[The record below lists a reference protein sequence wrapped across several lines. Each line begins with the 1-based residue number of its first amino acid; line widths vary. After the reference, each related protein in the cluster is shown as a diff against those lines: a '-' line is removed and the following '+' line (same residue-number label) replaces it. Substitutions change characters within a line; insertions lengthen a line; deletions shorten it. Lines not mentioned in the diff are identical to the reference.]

1 MKFIRMV
8 LNDGA
13 GPNGRVLKAETIAT
27 MVKNGLPAGVTSGGW
42 RASIPSLSNDG
53 EFDPGVTKT
62 WAYTFQRNEEETPSG
77 RPAGS
82 LMWAGLGNLFYWI
95 DRRGGVGGFWGSQIL
110 PFQDV
115 ASYPGFVDFEAAVY
129 RSLKR

>member
-1 MKFIRMV
+1 V

-13 GPNGRVLKAETIAT
+13 GARGRVLKADTVAQ
-27 MVKNGLPAGVTSGGW
+27 MCRNGLGPLKCTPWKSCN
-42 RASIPSLSNDG
+42 PSLTNDG
-53 EFDPGVTKT
+53 EFFPGTSKS
-62 WAYTFQRNEEETPSG
+62 WAYTFQVNDEDTPSG

-95 DRRGGVGGFWGSQIL
+95 DRRNGIGGYFAAQIL

-115 ASYPGFVDFEAAVY
+115 AAYPAFVDFESAVY
-129 RSLKR
+129 RTLRR